1 MTRQEAILR
10 GKFIAYYRVS
20 TDKQG
25 KSGLGLDAQRR
36 AVADF
41 LDGGKWELLG
51 EFTEIESGKRADRPE
66 LEKAIAEC
74 KKRRAKLIIAKLD
87 RVSRNVAFIATL
99 MERRVDFLCCDNPTA
114 TKFTIH
120 ILAAV
125 AEFERDAIS
134 KRTKDALAVAK
145 AKGKVLGNYERIA
158 RRSVRRPLRATNPC
172 AESSSRPRI
181 CQRAPLPIQ
190 LTVAGSRPRAAGGG
204 TPCRFIASAIVSAC
218 DRASVLPPTH
228 FAGSRA
234 DPGEVAPVYALSSIL
249 EERLRPPRGLQQPGA
264 ALGGE
269 AVG

>member
-1 MTRQEAILR
+1 LTRQEAILR

-66 LEKAIAEC
+66 LQKAIAEC
-74 KKRRAKLIIAKLD
+74 KERRAKLIIAKLD

-158 RRSVRRPLRATNPC
+158 KAKREATAARDEAVREAIADTAHLST
-172 AESSSRPRI
+172 
-181 CQRAPLPIQ
+181 
-190 LTVAGSRPRAAGGG
+190 RAAADTINRRGIKTAGG
-204 TPCRFIASAIVSAC
+204 RRWHAMQVH
-218 DRASVLPPTH
+218 RVRH
-228 FAGSRA
+228 
-234 DPGEVAPVYALSSIL
+234 
-249 EERLRPPRGLQQPGA
+249 RLGL
-264 ALGGE
+264 
-269 AVG
+269 